1 MADQSDNNA
10 DKNAAA
16 TPATDA
22 PQGVFNIQRVY
33 LKDMSLE
40 QPNSPQIF
48 LDTDAPSV
56 DIQIGVEAQPLSDGV
71 FEVAV
76 TGTVTT
82 KVKDKTAFLVEA
94 KQAGIFEIRNLP
106 QEQVNMILGVGCPQI
121 LYPYLRANIADA
133 ITRASFPPIQL
144 VELNFQMMYDQQQA
158 QAAQAA
164 QSPAPTTVQ

>member
-1 MADQSDNNA
+1 MADQSDNNL
-10 DKNAAA
+10 DKNAVA
-16 TPATDA
+16 TSAPATA
-22 PQGVFNIQRVY
+22 AEAAQGVFNIQRVY

-94 KQAGIFEIRNLP
+94 KQAGIFEIRN
-106 QEQVNMILGVGCPQI
+106 MILGVGCPQI

-164 QSPAPTTVQ
+164 TAPAPTTVQ

>member
-1 MADQSDNNA
+1 MADTIID
-10 DKNAAA
+10 
-16 TPATDA
+16 TPATATAAEA

-48 LDTDAPSV
+48 LETDSPSV
-56 DIQIGVEAQPLSDGV
+56 DIQIGVEAQPLSEGV

-76 TGTVTT
+76 TGTITS
-82 KVKDKTAFLVEA
+82 KVKDKTMFLVEA

-106 QEQVNMILGVGCPQI
+106 PEQVNMILGVGCPQI